1 VRIVPIISTTKRPRS
16 LLDSAGRF
24 FEARLGDRAA
34 RWLADFPRENT
45 RSLLAFEGENSRSE
59 TPIGFVSAV
68 PLGRGYQVAF
78 LYLEGDANTPANALL
93 LLDGIGENSSF
104 LLLAPE
110 RLSVPA
116 SEITPLLVENSWEAF
131 HRQRH
136 RLEAPDWTPAAESVS
151 VEATLRQVGREDLPA
166 LAFLQSTA
174 YHGSR
179 DALVYPPLG
188 HPGLSQQML
197 EQWQEGR
204 FGKQLNESS
213 VLAQLAGSG
222 VGGFILT
229 TEIAKKTA
237 FIVTLAVSPRHRGQG
252 LARQLM
258 NRAITTCFEQDYSA
272 VELTVSS
279 DNHTALDLYKSLGF
293 RQTGEETVY
302 HRDATIAS

>member
-1 VRIVPIISTTKRPRS
+1 MRIVPITSTTKRPRS

-24 FEARLGDRAA
+24 FATRLGDRAA

-59 TPIGFVSAV
+59 TPVGFVSAV
-68 PLGRGYQVAF
+68 PLGRGYQIAF

-93 LLDGIGENSSF
+93 LLDGIREKGSF

-116 SEITPLLVENSWEAF
+116 SEMTPLLVENSWEAF
-131 HRQRH
+131 PRQRH

-151 VEATLRQVGREDLPA
+151 VEATLRQVGRDDLPA
-166 LAFLQSTA
+166 LAFLQATA
-174 YHGSR
+174 YHGSP
-179 DALVYPPLG
+179 DALVYPLLG

-204 FGKQLNESS
+204 FGKPFNEGS

-229 TEIAKKTA
+229 TEIAEKIA

-252 LARQLM
+252 LARRLM
-258 NRAITTCFEQDYSA
+258 NRAITVCFEEGYSA

-279 DNHTALDLYKSLGF
+279 GNHAALGLYESLNF
-293 RQTGEETVY
+293 RRVGKETVY
-302 HRDATIAS
+302 RRDAP